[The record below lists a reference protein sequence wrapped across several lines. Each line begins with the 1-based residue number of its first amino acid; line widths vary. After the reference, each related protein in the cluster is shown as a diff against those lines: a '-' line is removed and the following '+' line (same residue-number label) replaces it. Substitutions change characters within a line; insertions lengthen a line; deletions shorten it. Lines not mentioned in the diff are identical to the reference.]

1 MKVLKHHYFSKKN
14 HIEHTD
20 TINCLF
26 VQTELSDND
35 ARRFVYDTLFFSE
48 TKYEFFKRMKMHFY
62 HQNAIVR

>member
-20 TINCLF
+20 TINYLF

-35 ARRFVYDTLFFSE
+35 ARRFVYDTIFFGNE
-48 TKYEFFKRMKMHFY
+48 
-62 HQNAIVR
+62 I